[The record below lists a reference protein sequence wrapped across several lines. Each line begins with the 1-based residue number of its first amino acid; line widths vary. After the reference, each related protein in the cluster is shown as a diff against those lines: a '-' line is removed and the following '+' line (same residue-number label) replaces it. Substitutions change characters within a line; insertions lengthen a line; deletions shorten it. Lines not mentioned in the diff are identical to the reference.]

1 MILKKKDKSNMFK
14 NSNTNNQ
21 EILNKNGEL
30 QLENLKINKDIESIL
45 EESENISEKS
55 LKDRF
60 DNVNLFSTIY

>member
-1 MILKKKDKSNMFK
+1 MFK